1 MLPDDKRV
9 FATKN
14 DDLWMNKHDE
24 IHPGICSGMTAVWI
38 QKTIKL
44 GSLMTHRRELMG
56 EVEDYEDLRRFYR
69 SVAGV
74 HAAFR
79 NEFIDSEW
87 TARGKM
93 FERLKLKPEP
103 DYMNGLFKDNLRWML
118 TRPNGGL
125 FFADVRGQRVK
136 TKPLVSPGR

>member
-1 MLPDDKRV
+1 M
-9 FATKN
+9 
-14 DDLWMNKHDE
+14 
-24 IHPGICSGMTAVWI
+24 
-38 QKTIKL
+38 
-44 GSLMTHRRELMG
+44 
-56 EVEDYEDLRRFYR
+56 
-69 SVAGV
+69 AGV

-125 FFADVRGQRVK
+125 FFADVRGQSEASFYWHTIGFYFGVGK
-136 TKPLVSPGR
+136 SPAQFFDPEIGLYQWDDGKEAALRAVVPALREQIPDFAGYSSVCHHFPFMPT